1 MRNPFRNRVFIYTR
15 LIRCVEFFVCLLAGL
30 AAAGCA
36 SSNVEIRQRPVTV
49 EESHDSVYQAIRKE
63 LTDRG
68 FQLDQVNR
76 RRGLVE
82 THALLSKQ
90 WFEFWR
96 HDVVSGEASAEASLQ
111 TIRRRVR
118 VTVRPTDS
126 GHLQLDCQV
135 PVERR
140 VSDLRQES
148 NQVQSRNVFYRAG
161 GPVPSLAPR
170 SPQKRS
176 GREWQN
182 IDHDELLEKAIL
194 TGILNELKVETES

>member
-1 MRNPFRNRVFIYTR
+1 MV
-15 LIRCVEFFVCLLAGL
+15 CFFVGFV
-30 AAAGCA
+30 AAGCA
-36 SSNVEIRQRPVTV
+36 SSNVEIGQRPVTV
-49 EESHDSVYQAIRKE
+49 EVSHDSVYQAIRKE
-63 LTDRG
+63 LTVRG

-96 HDVVSGEASAEASLQ
+96 RDVVSGEAGLEASLQ
-111 TIRRRVR
+111 TIRRKVR

-126 GHLQLDCQV
+126 GSLQLDCQV
-135 PVERR
+135 RVERR
-140 VSDLRQES
+140 VSDTRQES

-170 SPQKRS
+170 NPQNGS
-176 GREWQN
+176 GREWQK

-194 TGILNELKVETES
+194 TGILNELKVETKS